1 MPRPAVMAK
10 PWARKARLTVLLVL
24 VIIAWLYLAPRQ
36 LGGPVSYVTTSG
48 NSMSPL
54 FRSGDLAVV
63 READHYEVGD
73 IVAYRNP
80 LLNVV
85 FLHRI
90 VERDGDRFV
99 FKGDHNDFKDVPQV
113 TKSRL
118 IGKLWLRVGGGG
130 DALAVIQ
137 TPRNAAIAMGL
148 LALLAVGGIGRTG
161 TNRRRSRP
169 HRSQEMEEEAMEDKP
184 PVIPAHEPPQDPTNW
199 RQRVTRAPSYGSLAL
214 LGAGL
219 VVFAVLAALS
229 FSRPAMETSLSPA
242 PYSQKGTFDYS
253 GTARRGPVYP
263 NGRVVTG
270 DPVFVRLVKSVR
282 LSFDYAFDSSAERS
296 IGGRYSLAAEISDA
310 SGWKRDILLDPG
322 SVFRGDTF
330 TASGTLD
337 LSRLRELTTD
347 VQAQTGIVNQLYS
360 VKIRPRVSVDGT
372 LAGEPLQTTF
382 SPALDLEL
390 TPFSLGFSSTTR
402 TGTSPARSLRPEEG
416 GSVDVPVRVA
426 KTIHIASLRLDV
438 AKARLA
444 AVGGG
449 GLCLVALLL
458 LGLPL
463 WAALR
468 RDEPARIQARY
479 GAWLI
484 DVRSARLTGPQ
495 VEVRDVGSLV
505 QLARRFDRPV
515 LHEEGGDT
523 HLYVVEG
530 DVTTYSYRTRNG
542 TGARDERATTA
553 PPPPPPKAADAGGD
567 GERYTPSRPMLR
579 GDRE

>member
-10 PWARKARLTVLLVL
+10 PWARKARLAILLVL

-63 READHYEVGD
+63 REVDHYEVGD
-73 IVAYRNP
+73 IVAYHNP
-80 LLNVV
+80 LLDVV

-90 VERDGDRFV
+90 VERDGDRLV
-99 FKGDHNDFKDVPQV
+99 FKGDHNDFEDVPHV
-113 TKSRL
+113 TRSRL
-118 IGKLWLRVGGGG
+118 IGKLWLRIGGGG
-130 DALAVIQ
+130 EALALIQ

-148 LALLAVGGIGRTG
+148 LGLLAVGGIARTG
-161 TNRRRSRP
+161 PRRRRSRRRP
-169 HRSQEMEEEAMEDKP
+169 QEMEEEVMDEKP
-184 PVIPAHEPPQDPTNW
+184 AGIPAHEPPQDPTNW
-199 RQRVTRAPSYGSLAL
+199 RQRVTRAPSFGSLAL

-219 VVFAVLAALS
+219 VVFAALAALS
-229 FSRPAMETSLSPA
+229 FSRPAIETSLSPT

-253 GTARRGPVYP
+253 GTARPGPVYP

-382 SPALDLEL
+382 APALDLEL
-390 TPFSLGFSSTTR
+390 TPYSLGFSSTTGA
-402 TGTSPARSLRPEEG
+402 GTSPSRSLRPEER
-416 GSVDVPVRVA
+416 GSVNVPVRIA
-426 KTIHIASLRLDV
+426 KTVHIASLRLDV
-438 AKARLA
+438 AKTRLA
-444 AVGGG
+444 AGVGG

-463 WAALR
+463 WTAHR

-484 DVRSARLTGPQ
+484 DVRSAVLTGPQ

-542 TGARDERATTA
+542 TGARDERAGAA
-553 PPPPPPKAADAGGD
+553 PPPPPPRAEDVDGD
-567 GERYTPSRPMLR
+567 GERNAPTQAMGR
-579 GDRE
+579 GGRE